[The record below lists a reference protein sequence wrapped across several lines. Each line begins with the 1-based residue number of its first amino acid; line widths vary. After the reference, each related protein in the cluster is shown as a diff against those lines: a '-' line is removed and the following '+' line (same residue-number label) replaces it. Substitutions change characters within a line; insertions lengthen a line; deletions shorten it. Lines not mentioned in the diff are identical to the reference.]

1 MTSKQ
6 KSTLCGFYRKL
17 SVKQRVAYMLDNY
30 QNRDYY
36 ERGYRMHIEGMIADI
51 RAYERNRNEELGVRI
66 MSGAS
71 MSDITSAAAE
81 EKIRIEKSFS
91 ENLITESLI
100 KDKEDREMILM
111 AIDEW
116 LVIKDDYES
125 LERVLWRLTPKEH
138 DLFMR
143 YSANEISYGDIAKEY
158 MIEDASAKQKIHRI
172 RSKILKMVEPEVVR
186 HGLHWSKVAG

>member
-1 MTSKQ
+1 
-6 KSTLCGFYRKL
+6 
-17 SVKQRVAYMLDNY
+17 
-30 QNRDYY
+30 
-36 ERGYRMHIEGMIADI
+36 
-51 RAYERNRNEELGVRI
+51 

-100 KDKEDREMILM
+100 KDKEDCEMILM

-125 LERVLWRLTPKEH
+125 LERVLWRLAPKEK
-138 DLFMR
+138 R
-143 YSANEISYGDIAKEY
+143 
-158 MIEDASAKQKIHRI
+158 
-172 RSKILKMVEPEVVR
+172 EPYTR
-186 HGLHWSKVAG
+186 

>member
-1 MTSKQ
+1 
-6 KSTLCGFYRKL
+6 
-17 SVKQRVAYMLDNY
+17 
-30 QNRDYY
+30 
-36 ERGYRMHIEGMIADI
+36 
-51 RAYERNRNEELGVRI
+51 

-172 RSKILKMVEPEVVR
+172 RLKILKMVEPEVVR

>member
-1 MTSKQ
+1 
-6 KSTLCGFYRKL
+6 
-17 SVKQRVAYMLDNY
+17 
-30 QNRDYY
+30 
-36 ERGYRMHIEGMIADI
+36 MIADI

-81 EKIRIEKSFS
+81 EKIRIEKSFF

-125 LERVLWRLTPKEH
+125 LERVLSK
-138 DLFMR
+138 
-143 YSANEISYGDIAKEY
+143 
-158 MIEDASAKQKIHRI
+158 
-172 RSKILKMVEPEVVR
+172 KILNMSHLLKNR
-186 HGLHWSKVAG
+186 

>member
-1 MTSKQ
+1 MSSKQ
-6 KSTLCGFYRKL
+6 KSTAICGFYRSL
-17 SVKQRVAYMLDNY
+17 NVKQRVAYMLDNY
-30 QNRDYY
+30 QIRDYY
-36 ERGYRMHIEGMIADI
+36 ERGYRMHIESMIADI
-51 RAYERNRNEELGVRI
+51 RAYEINRNEELGVRI

-100 KDKEDREMILM
+100 KDKEDCEMILM

-125 LERVLWRLTPKEH
+125 LERVLWRLTSKEK
-138 DLFMR
+138 R
-143 YSANEISYGDIAKEY
+143 
-158 MIEDASAKQKIHRI
+158 
-172 RSKILKMVEPEVVR
+172 EPYTR
-186 HGLHWSKVAG
+186 

>member
-1 MTSKQ
+1 
-6 KSTLCGFYRKL
+6 
-17 SVKQRVAYMLDNY
+17 
-30 QNRDYY
+30 
-36 ERGYRMHIEGMIADI
+36 MIASSLEGV
-51 RAYERNRNEELGVRI
+51 ERNRNEELGVRI

-172 RSKILKMVEPEVVR
+172 RLKILKMVEPEVVR

>member
-1 MTSKQ
+1 
-6 KSTLCGFYRKL
+6 
-17 SVKQRVAYMLDNY
+17 
-30 QNRDYY
+30 
-36 ERGYRMHIEGMIADI
+36 
-51 RAYERNRNEELGVRI
+51 
-66 MSGAS
+66 

-81 EKIRIEKSFS
+81 EKIRIEKSFA

-100 KDKEDREMILM
+100 KDREDREMILM